1 MLVAAAQAH
10 QIPNHCLI
18 QYGHLFHCMNH
29 LFLPAV
35 PFSFVN
41 EISSFFSF
49 VVLSI
54 SFLYDDDV
62 ITAESPALLPY
73 IRQSHITTQLISHI
87 ATNQTFKYMT

>member
-18 QYGHLFHCMNH
+18 QYGHLFHWMNH

-41 EISSFFSF
+41 ERSSFFSF
-49 VVLSI
+49 VVLPI

-62 ITAESPALLPY
+62 ITAESPALRPRY
-73 IRQSHITTQLISHI
+73 ETVSYYYPTSISYC
-87 ATNQTFKYMT
+87 NQPVV